1 MSASK
6 NAKATQPAALSPA
19 DALAAKIETLRTG
32 PHYRN
37 YLRVRDAILACLA
50 EMDEGAAAP
59 SAYWR
64 EEIGGF
70 DYMFDAS
77 PLIVEKLREHCYHL
91 TGITSYAYRDHH
103 AHATQPFAT
112 KLRRLAKKDPA
123 KLFVAESAILGGFG
137 HDVDGLL
144 VNIDTLKFYECM
156 IALNKAGFLEGV
168 TSDPGRQEVWLEI
181 GAGWGG
187 FGYTAKTRFPKTTY
201 VIVDLPQ
208 TMMFSATYLMSAF
221 PEAKVALYPEVAMDE
236 IARNLRSY
244 DFVFIPH
251 FLFEKIG
258 FAIDL
263 AINMVSFQ
271 EMTTAQVAG
280 YLKGLASLGC
290 PRLYSL
296 NRDRSAHNTEL
307 SAVSALIAKHFA
319 PTRRIAMF
327 DYPYTT
333 LLPPK
338 ASAPQEPGAIGRL
351 FGAKPQP
358 VKKRTEKETDYRHL
372 VAEHG
377 G

>member
-1 MSASK
+1 MV
-6 NAKATQPAALSPA
+6 AASPA
-19 DALAAKIETLRTG
+19 EALAATIETLRSG
-32 PHYRN
+32 DHYKN
-37 YLRVRDAILACLA
+37 YLRARTAIFACLA
-50 EMDEGAAAP
+50 EMGGGTAVP

-64 EEIGGF
+64 EELSGF
-70 DYMFDAS
+70 DYIFDAS

-103 AHATQPFAT
+103 SHATRPFA
-112 KLRRLAKKDPA
+112 A
-123 KLFVAESAILGGFG
+123 KLGRLDKKASSDDLFVPESPVLGGFG
-137 HDVDGLL
+137 HNVDGRL

-156 IALNKAGFLEGV
+156 IALDQARLLDAVKA
-168 TSDPGRQEVWLEI
+168 DPGRQEVWLEI

-187 FGYTAKTRFPKTTY
+187 FGYTAKTRFPKATY

-221 PEAKVALYPEVAMDE
+221 PEAKVALYPEVSMDE
-236 IARNLRSY
+236 ISRNLRNY

-251 FLFEKIG
+251 FLFDKIA

-271 EMTTAQVAG
+271 EMTTEQVTG
-280 YLKGLASLGC
+280 YLKHLAAMDS

-296 NRDRSAHNTEL
+296 NRDRSGHNTEL

-319 PTRRIAMF
+319 PTRRISIL
-327 DYPYTT
+327 DHPYTT

-338 ASAPQEPGAIGRL
+338 AAPPQQPGAIGRL

-358 VKKRTEKETDYRHL
+358 AKPRAEKETDYRHL
-372 VAEHG
+372 VAERG